1 MQREGLTREQL
12 CPSFVPG
19 GIGGDHLRSAR
30 SQRFALRQNGRD
42 EHGAGMSVERDIVI
56 VEHVS
61 RNTIDQSGILDIAPR
76 AGGNERGKRGSV
88 VTRQLAI
95 DQRNDALACACDH
108 HAETI
113 GEAGLGDGLGFQ
125 GYVAESK
132 RGNKSSQF
140 SG

>member
-12 CPSFVPG
+12 CPGFIPG
-19 GIGGDHLRSAR
+19 GIGGEHLRSAR

-42 EHGAGMSVERDIVI
+42 EHGAGMAVERDIVI

-61 RNTIDQSGILDIAPR
+61 RNTIDQSGILDIAPLT
-76 AGGNERGKRGSV
+76 GGNERGKAGSV
-88 VTRQLAI
+88 AAGQLAI
-95 DQRNDALACACDH
+95 DQCDYALACACDH
-108 HAETI
+108 HAETV

-125 GYVAESK
+125 GNVAEGK

-140 SG
+140 CR